1 VGHKKGGFT
10 KKIED
15 MEVSIY
21 DFYSFI
27 GINREIIYKNLM
39 IPDMEVSINV
49 AIPIA
54 GWLISWKLL
63 LKWMIWGYPHD
74 LGNIHMDK
82 CHENMVFWGFTEID
96 WRFNGKK

>member
-1 VGHKKGGFT
+1 VLALVGNVGHKKGGFT

-27 GINREIIYKNLM
+27 GINRELIYKNLM

-63 LKWMIWGYPHD
+63 LKWMIWGSPI
-74 LGNIHMDK
+74 LGNHLL
-82 CHENMVFWGFTEID
+82 NFSS
-96 WRFNGKK
+96 